1 MDLCVNSDIFFFL
14 FQAADKQKNEEKVIE
29 KEEPKPVIVSD
40 TNSPLLVLL
49 AFLQT
54 LVNRKSEL
62 RILIDKD
69 KQTLKA
75 IVLNPASKFTDL
87 VSNCRSII
95 VAGGQIKVVCRVF
108 DHE

>member
-1 MDLCVNSDIFFFL
+1 MDDCAKFDIY
-14 FQAADKQKNEEKVIE
+14 
-29 KEEPKPVIVSD
+29 SD

-49 AFLQT
+49 AFLKT
-54 LVNRKSEL
+54 LVNGKSEL

-95 VAGGQIKVVCRVF
+95 VAGG
-108 DHE
+108 